1 MRIDNLLKN
10 EIPIVTLITALC
22 YGIAY
27 LFQWGY
33 SSYFGYPIEFIY
45 IDINTMLK
53 TLFWLLGFGVV
64 AATLLT
70 GQYMALKNG
79 RRLVAFAVGLL
90 ILILAYLIV
99 FGFENPLKL
108 LDSDS
113 TITLGEISNI
123 AYLPI
128 NLAITVNSYLQTR
141 RYLTEAEEQGGG
153 DNEYILSMRRREL
166 WARSILLVLTVSTSA
181 VFFYSAGK
189 IAAYKS
195 IRIYESDANPRVFL
209 LNVYNNKFV
218 TGRCSKNEVA
228 FNYSEDSTKYTYI
241 RVSDAKRIQE
251 IKKCFEMQ
259 RVKY

>member
-33 SSYFGYPIEFIY
+33 SSYFGYPTEFIY

-53 TLFWLLGFGVV
+53 TLFWLLGFGVI

-70 GQYMALKNG
+70 GQYIALKNG
-79 RRLVAFAVGLL
+79 RRLVALAVGFL
-90 ILILAYLIV
+90 ILIFAYLIV

-128 NLAITVNSYLQTR
+128 NLAITVNAYLQTR
-141 RYLTEAEEQGGG
+141 MYLVEAEEQGG
-153 DNEYILSMRRREL
+153 DNEHILSMRKREL
-166 WARSILLVLTVSTSA
+166 WSRSILLVLTVFTSA
-181 VFFYSAGK
+181 IFFYSAGK

-195 IRIYESDANPRVFL
+195 TRIYESDTNPSAFL

-218 TGRCSKNEVA
+218 TGRCSKNGVS
-228 FNYSEDSTKYTYI
+228 FNYSEDSTKYTYV

>member
-1 MRIDNLLKN
+1 MRLDTLLKN

-22 YGIAY
+22 YGISY

-64 AATLLT
+64 AAILLT

-79 RRLVAFAVGLL
+79 RRLVALVVGFL
-90 ILILAYLIV
+90 ILIFAYLIV

-141 RYLTEAEEQGGG
+141 RYLTEAEEQGV

-166 WARSILLVLTVSTSA
+166 WSRSILLILTVFTSA
-181 VFFYSAGK
+181 IFFFSAGK

-195 IRIYESDANPRVFL
+195 IRIYESDANPSVVL
-209 LNVYNNKFV
+209 LNIYNNKFV
-218 TGRCSKNEVA
+218 TGRCSKNGVA

-241 RVSDAKRIQE
+241 RISDAKRIQE

-259 RVKY
+259 RIKY